1 MFWDD
6 GVITLVLITLFHEP
20 AYLSLLEEARKGIA
34 SLRPITIVCGDLFYL
49 QHLNKPWYTEPF
61 PLLQRGI
68 EACPPRPET
77 GTGSGGATWWSYV
90 VN

>member
-6 GVITLVLITLFHEP
+6 GVIILVLITLFHEP

-49 QHLNKPWYTEPF
+49 QHLNKSGYTEPF
-61 PLLQRGI
+61 PLLSSRTN
-68 EACPPRPET
+68 AVRRDLPKLLT
-77 GTGSGGATWWSYV
+77 A
-90 VN
+90 